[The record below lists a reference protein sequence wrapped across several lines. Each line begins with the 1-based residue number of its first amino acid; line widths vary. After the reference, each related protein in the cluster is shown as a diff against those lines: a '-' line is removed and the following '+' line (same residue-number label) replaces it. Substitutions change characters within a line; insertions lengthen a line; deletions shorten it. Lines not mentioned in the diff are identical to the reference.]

1 MKPILSKMKVIQ
13 IEITIPQAMVLKVKI
28 FIVSLWKRQEKPDLS
43 YMEHHYWYFGLV
55 WLSFYRDVLIV
66 CPQLLLKEVL
76 LKGQW

>member
-55 WLSFYRDVLIV
+55 
-66 CPQLLLKEVL
+66 
-76 LKGQW
+76 